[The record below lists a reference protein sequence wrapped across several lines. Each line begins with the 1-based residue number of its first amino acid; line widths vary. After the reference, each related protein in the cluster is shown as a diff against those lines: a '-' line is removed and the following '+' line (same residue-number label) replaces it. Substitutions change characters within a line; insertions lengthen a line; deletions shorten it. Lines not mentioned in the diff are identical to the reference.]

1 MAEICSNDKNVGF
14 IFTSE
19 RTKACLF
26 LLFLSIYSRHGSL
39 IDNSTARILPD
50 DVSVF
55 IDCFVVQTKYWLS
68 KRRDQ
73 FSKDEKRDGFHFL
86 DNWISIRGFAVYQNA
101 SGLET
106 KRKCGA
112 KSFSSKSWS
121 KVRFFFF
128 LILKILFHLWTISK
142 FRALFF
148 SLTPIFSLYNSLGD
162 ATLKLYNEFHNVKWN
177 F

>member
-128 LILKILFHLWTISK
+128 LNFEDFIPFVNYIKVSSFI
-142 FRALFF
+142 FF
-148 SLTPIFSLYNSLGD
+148 INTDFLIIQFSWRYD
-162 ATLKLYNEFHNVKWN
+162 FKVI
-177 F
+177 

>member
-128 LILKILFHLWTISK
+128 LNFEDFIPFVNYIKVSSFI
-142 FRALFF
+142 FF
-148 SLTPIFSLYNSLGD
+148 INTDFLIIQFSWRCD
-162 ATLKLYNEFHNVKWN
+162 FKVI
-177 F
+177 

>member
-128 LILKILFHLWTISK
+128 LNFEDFIPFVNYIKVLSFI
-142 FRALFF
+142 FF
-148 SLTPIFSLYNSLGD
+148 INTDFLIIQFSWRCD
-162 ATLKLYNEFHNVKWN
+162 FKVI
-177 F
+177 